1 MRHSI
6 PRNSCLFW
14 DHLLILSQFRNSF
27 AEACAKAFARVTT
40 LHYCNK
46 TESAVSVTLMCSM
59 SCGGGGSSGAM
70 VLGKRPIPGRPTNLD
85 YSRARGYCAC
95 SWCGWGYL
103 DIFFSLHHFSF
114 VSPSLWETAR
124 YRLKYCPKGL
134 LSQSLSQ
141 PTNPCLGGIFRQ
153 NLFYLHRS

>member
-59 SCGGGGSSGAM
+59 SCGGGGRVVQWCSVNVQFRGVLLIWIIVGQGATALA
-70 VLGKRPIPGRPTNLD
+70 VGAVGVIWT
-85 YSRARGYCAC
+85 
-95 SWCGWGYL
+95 
-103 DIFFSLHHFSF
+103 FFSLSIISHLFL
-114 VSPSLWETAR
+114 P
-124 YRLKYCPKGL
+124 
-134 LSQSLSQ
+134 LSGRR
-141 PTNPCLGGIFRQ
+141 PDID
-153 NLFYLHRS
+153 